1 MRLTLYS
8 DYAFRVLI
16 YLALRGPDL
25 STIQEI
31 AEAYGISENHLM
43 KVVHQLGRAGWVE
56 TARGPGGGLRLKT
69 SPQEIRLGLVV
80 SFTEDDFRL
89 VESFDAARSSCRI
102 TPACRLQGI
111 LSEAKSAFLG
121 VLNGFALADLVEEPD
136 QLMRILH
143 SPAPPG
149 DPVGAPAP

>member
-16 YLALRGPDL
+16 YLALRGPEL

-31 AEAYGISENHLM
+31 AEAYGISKNHLM
-43 KVVHQLGRAGWVE
+43 KVAHQLGLAGWVE
-56 TARGPGGGLRLKT
+56 TVRGRGGGLRLKT
-69 SPQEIRLGLVV
+69 PPQEIRLGQVV

-89 VESFDAARSSCRI
+89 VECFDAERNSCRI

-111 LSEAKSAFLG
+111 LSEAKRAFIG
-121 VLNGFALADLVEEPD
+121 VLNGFTLADLVEEPD

-143 SPAPPG
+143 IAAPP
-149 DPVGAPAP
+149 DHPAGASAS